1 MSDYN
6 FKFDC
11 IVVGAGHAGIE
22 ASICASKLGLKTLL
36 TTLNIDNIGLMP
48 CNPAVGGPAKSNLV
62 REIDALGGVM
72 AELADS
78 TYLQLKTLNSSKGPA
93 VRALRAQSD
102 KKEYKALARKYIE
115 QQENLTLKQTQI
127 VDLIVENNTIKGVVD
142 ELGIKYYSPTVI
154 LTTGTSLDGRIFIGQ
169 KSFPQGRLGERSAL
183 GLSEALK
190 KLNLKVRKLKTGTP
204 ARIDGRTIDYN
215 KLEIHAGD
223 IVKDNMPYFF
233 SFKNNRPIREQY
245 PCYLTKTNELTHK
258 IIKENLS
265 FSPLYS
271 GLITGVGPR
280 YCPSIED
287 KVVRFAHN
295 PSHHIF
301 IEPEGKDTYEVYIQG
316 FSTSLPI
323 EAQFQMIHSL
333 PGLENA
339 SMIKPAYAV
348 EYDSVCALELDYG
361 LMTKKIKGLFL
372 AGQING
378 TSGYEEAAAQGLAAG
393 FNARN
398 YLDNKDYINLTRQNS
413 YIGTL
418 IDDLIT
424 KDINEPYRMLTSRSE
439 YRLILR
445 QDNADIRLM
454 EMGYS
459 QGLQKES
466 EVLRK
471 RFKEENIEKQYQKL
485 KEFKIEPNEKNIEIL
500 SKYQEGLELKTDAF
514 SLLKRPNIDYN
525 ILKELGYNSEI
536 ETEDKYLIRDIEE
549 QTQILIKY
557 DGYIKR
563 QANEIENQQKME
575 NIKIPSNID
584 YFSIKQISTESK
596 EKLTKVKP
604 ETIGQ
609 ALRIG
614 GVKPADVSVLM
625 VLIEQHKL
633 KAHTTDAVCAPAIK

>member
-1 MSDYN
+1 MFN
-6 FKFDC
+6 FDC

-22 ASICASKLGLKTLL
+22 ASISASRLGLKTLL

-48 CNPAVGGPAKSNLV
+48 CNPAIGGPAKSNLV

-72 AELADS
+72 GELADL

-102 KKEYKALARKYIE
+102 KALYKATARKFVE
-115 QQENLTLKQTQI
+115 NEENLTLKQIQV
-127 VDLIVENNTIKGVVD
+127 VDLIVENNTVKGVVD
-142 ELGIKYYSPTVI
+142 ELGIKYFAPCVI
-154 LTTGTSLDGRIFIGQ
+154 LTTGTSLDGRIYIGL
-169 KSFPQGRLGERSAL
+169 KSFPMGRLGERSAV
-183 GLSEALK
+183 GLSDKLK
-190 KLNLKVRKLKTGTP
+190 KLGLEVRKLKTGTP
-204 ARIDGRTIDYN
+204 ARVDGRSIDYS
-215 KLEIHAGD
+215 KLELHPGD
-223 IVKDNMPYFF
+223 EVINNMPRFF
-233 SFKNNRPIREQY
+233 SYKKNRPIRPQI

-258 IIKENLS
+258 IIKENLQ
-265 FSPLYS
+265 FSPLYR
-271 GLITGVGPR
+271 GLITGRGPR

-333 PGLENA
+333 VGLENA
-339 SMIKPAYAV
+339 KIIKPAYAV
-348 EYDSVCALELDYG
+348 EYDSVCALELDNG

-378 TSGYEEAAAQGLAAG
+378 TSGYEEAAAQGLIAG
-393 FNARN
+393 INVSN
-398 YLDNKDYINLTRQNS
+398 YLQNKPYINVNRSNS

-424 KDINEPYRMLTSRSE
+424 KDIDEPYRMLTSRSE

-445 QDNADIRLM
+445 QDNADLRLS
-454 EMGYS
+454 ELGFEA
-459 QGLQKES
+459 GLVKEEDIS
-466 EVLRK
+466 RK
-471 RFKEENIEKQYQKL
+471 RFKENEIQAQYEKL
-485 KEFKIEPNEKNIEIL
+485 KDFKISATPKNKEIL
-500 SKYQEGLELKTDAF
+500 AKYNEALEIGTNAF
-514 SLLKRPNIDYN
+514 ALIKRPNVTYE
-525 ILKELGYNSEI
+525 ILKELGYNSNI
-536 ETEDKYLIRDIEE
+536 NSDDNYLIRDIEE
-549 QTQILIKY
+549 QTDVLIKY

-563 QANEIENQQKME
+563 QIAQIENQQKTE
-575 NIKIPSNID
+575 NLKIPDDID
-584 YFSIKQISTESK
+584 YSSIKQISTESK
-596 EKLTKVKP
+596 EKLIKIRPK
-604 ETIGQ
+604 TIGQ

-625 VLIEQHKL
+625 VLIEQHRVNKVL
-633 KAHTTDAVCAPAIK
+633 N

>member
-1 MSDYN
+1 MLNSP

-22 ASICASKLGLKTLL
+22 ASISAARLGLKTLL

-48 CNPAVGGPAKSNLV
+48 CNPAIGGPAKSNLV

-102 KKEYKALARKYIE
+102 KKEYKTLARQFIE
-115 QQENLTLKQTQI
+115 NEKNLTLKQIQI
-127 VDLIVENNTIKGVVD
+127 VELISKDGKIQGVRD
-142 ELGIKYYSPTVI
+142 ELGIEYFAPCVI
-154 LTTGTSLDGRIFIGQ
+154 LTTGTSLEGRIYIGL
-169 KSFPQGRLGERSAL
+169 KSFEAGRLGERSAF
-183 GLSEALK
+183 GLSDSLR
-190 KLNLKVRKLKTGTP
+190 KLGFKTRKLKTGTP
-204 ARIDGRTIDYN
+204 ARVDGRTIDYS
-215 KLEIHAGD
+215 KLELHPGD
-223 IVKDNMPYFF
+223 EIIDNMPRFF
-233 SFKNNRPIREQY
+233 SFKPNRPIRKQY
-245 PCYLTKTNELTHK
+245 PCYLTKTNATTHE
-258 IIKENLS
+258 IIKANLNY
-265 FSPLYS
+265 SPLYQ
-271 GLITGVGPR
+271 GLIKGVGPR

-287 KVVRFAHN
+287 KIVRFAHN

-323 EAQFQMIHSL
+323 EAQFKMIHSL
-333 PGLENA
+333 VGLENA
-339 SMIKPAYAV
+339 SIIKPAYAV

-378 TSGYEEAAAQGLAAG
+378 TSGYEEAAAQGLVAG
-393 FNARN
+393 INAYN
-398 YLDNKDYINLTRQNS
+398 YLQNKEYINLVRSNS

-424 KDINEPYRMLTSRSE
+424 KDIDEPYRMLTSRSE

-445 QDNADIRLM
+445 QDNADLRLS
-454 EMGYS
+454 EIGYS
-459 QGLQKES
+459 VGLLKE
-466 EVLRK
+466 VDVQRK
-471 RFKEENIEKQYQKL
+471 RFKEKEIERQIEKL
-485 KEFKIEPNEKNIEIL
+485 KDFKVKSNIKNKEIL
-500 SKYQEGLELKTDAF
+500 SKYNESLELGINGF
-514 SLLKRPNIDYN
+514 NLLKRPNVNYK
-525 ILKELGYNSEI
+525 ILKELGFKSNI
-536 ETEDKYLIRDIEE
+536 ETDDNYLIRDIEE
-549 QTQILIKY
+549 QAEILIKY

-563 QANEIENQQKME
+563 QTVEISNHKKIED
-575 NIKIPSNID
+575 IKIPDDID
-584 YFSIKQISTESK
+584 YNSIKQISTESK
-596 EKLTKVKP
+596 EKLIKIKP
-604 ETIGQ
+604 KTIGQ

-625 VLIEQHKL
+625 VLIEQHKIV
-633 KAHTTDAVCAPAIK
+633 KKINSQV